1 MRTVVAHVGQ
11 SAIGGLGCSRASCPL
26 QQRPRLDGRRLRA
39 WWRRCGRW
47 SPVARSTRASFVH
60 PALGWRGVRCHRR
73 RRLRTRQRAR
83 RSGALI
89 AHGARWRTPTSSWV
103 HGGARRG
110 AFSDVRVRTHAS
122 GRAWEARATG
132 QCGLRLLLIWPKDC
146 RLLFLS
152 EVERREAVQLIIRG
166 TLAVARC
173 DGPDV
178 RTCAPATAGRAGGRK
193 EMKRERSVDRA
204 LIQRPSGL
212 WAHNHLESEG
222 RLNKSKNLSSSL
234 RALQSRAISQRGPV
248 VAPAC
253 VWVTRRLTLA
263 TNPHSHLSSL
273 SGNTVNTFPYV
284 DRPDIMTPTP
294 WRAVSRRRRTTR
306 SRRQEQ

>member
-1 MRTVVAHVGQ
+1 MSLPRQPGGVERRGENRCYSRRSVRHRRAGLQQGELPAAAAAAAGWPAAACLVAAVW
-11 SAIGGLGCSRASCPL
+11 AVEPSRAL
-26 QQRPRLDGRRLRA
+26 HPRVLRTPGTRLA
-39 WWRRCGRW
+39 WGAM
-47 SPVARSTRASFVH
+47 PQAEAPADKTTRQAQ
-60 PALGWRGVRCHRR
+60 RGVDSPRR
-73 RRLRTRQRAR
+73 ALANAHEQL
-83 RSGALI
+83 GA
-89 AHGARWRTPTSSWV
+89 W
-103 HGGARRG
+103 GARRG

-234 RALQSRAISQRGPV
+234 RALQ
-248 VAPAC
+248 
-253 VWVTRRLTLA
+253 
-263 TNPHSHLSSL
+263 
-273 SGNTVNTFPYV
+273 
-284 DRPDIMTPTP
+284 
-294 WRAVSRRRRTTR
+294 
-306 SRRQEQ
+306 

>member
-39 WWRRCGRW
+39 WWRRRGRW

-83 RSGALI
+83 RSGGVNSPRRALAN
-89 AHGARWRTPTSSWV
+89 AHEQLGAWGV
-103 HGGARRG
+103 RRG

-178 RTCAPATAGRAGGRK
+178 RTCAPATAGRAGGRR

-234 RALQSRAISQRGPV
+234 RALQ
-248 VAPAC
+248 
-253 VWVTRRLTLA
+253 
-263 TNPHSHLSSL
+263 
-273 SGNTVNTFPYV
+273 
-284 DRPDIMTPTP
+284 
-294 WRAVSRRRRTTR
+294 
-306 SRRQEQ
+306 

>member
-1 MRTVVAHVGQ
+1 MSLPRQ
-11 SAIGGLGCSRASCPL
+11 PGGVERRGENRCCSRRSVRHRRAGL
-26 QQRPRLDGRRLRA
+26 QQGELPAAAAAAAGWPAAACLVAAAWAVEPSRALHPRVLRTPGTRLA
-39 WWRRCGRW
+39 WGAM
-47 SPVARSTRASFVH
+47 PQAEAPADKTTRQAQ
-60 PALGWRGVRCHRR
+60 RGVDSPRR
-73 RRLRTRQRAR
+73 ALANAHEQL
-83 RSGALI
+83 GAW
-89 AHGARWRTPTSSWV
+89 GV
-103 HGGARRG
+103 RRG

-212 WAHNHLESEG
+212 WAHSG
-222 RLNKSKNLSSSL
+222 PITTWKV
-234 RALQSRAISQRGPV
+234 RG
-248 VAPAC
+248 
-253 VWVTRRLTLA
+253 
-263 TNPHSHLSSL
+263 
-273 SGNTVNTFPYV
+273 G
-284 DRPDIMTPTP
+284 
-294 WRAVSRRRRTTR
+294 
-306 SRRQEQ
+306 